1 MKILY
6 DKNMV
11 LGDELFARLGEATAI
26 EGRALKPEALTDV
39 DLLFIRSTCRVNEA
53 LLSDTS
59 LRFIGS
65 GVVGTDHIDF
75 NATRA
80 RNIQVVAAPGC
91 NAESVA
97 NYVIAAL
104 LVIGERQKRSW
115 QGATLGIVGVGHV
128 GRLVWKF
135 AEQALGMKVI
145 GCDPPRQEQGDFA
158 ARDFI
163 SSESLIE
170 QADVITF
177 HVPLTPDGPHK
188 TVGMFS
194 GPIVRKVKPGAV
206 LLNFARGP
214 VCDNALVATM
224 LGAGF
229 LSDAAIDCWE
239 GEPDYSPDLAA
250 VAALTTPHIAGHAY
264 EGKANGT
271 IAVYQAACKFL
282 GVEPGELPTFPPAPV
297 PELEIDCAGKTDEAV
312 MRIAVQATCDIEG
325 DTARFRASF
334 DSDVAKRKANFDAL
348 RKHYPFRRLFSATT
362 LILRN
367 ASPEL
372 EQKLSAIGFQ
382 IQKAT
387 AKKTP
392 AKRKSATP
400 KASAKAKKMVGQS
413 KAKVV
418 TASEKAKPKTSS
430 KRGRRKDS
438 QQFQI
443 PIETLG
449 FFLTQMR
456 EKAEAGDYDI
466 EKFDETSKKLME
478 FAKLNGLVQTD
489 EALKPKKTKP
499 TAKKATAKKRRVP
512 SKTQPDE
519 SDS

>member
-26 EGRALKPEALTDV
+26 EGRTLKSEALTDV

-163 SSESLIE
+163 SYESLIE

-282 GVEPGELPTFPPAPV
+282 GVEPGELPAFPPAPV

-334 DSDVAKRKANFDAL
+334 DSDVTKRKANFDAL

-362 LILRN
+362 LILQH

-372 EQKLSAIGFQ
+372 EQKLLSIGFQ

-430 KRGRRKDS
+430 KRGRRKDF

-489 EALKPKKTKP
+489 EALKTKKTKS
-499 TAKKATAKKRRVP
+499 TAKQATAKKRRVP

>member
-11 LGDELFARLGEATAI
+11 LGDELFARLGETEVI
-26 EGRALKPEALTDV
+26 EGRTLKPEALRDV
-39 DLLFIRSTCRVNEA
+39 DLLFIRSTCRVNDA

-80 RNIQVVAAPGC
+80 HNICVATAPGC

-104 LVIGERQKRSW
+104 LVMGERQKRSW
-115 QGATLGIVGVGHV
+115 QGSTLGIVGVGHV
-128 GRLVWKF
+128 GRLVWRF

-163 SSESLIE
+163 SYESLIE

-177 HVPLTPDGPHK
+177 HVPLTLEGPYK
-188 TVGMFS
+188 TVGMFA
-194 GPIVRKVKPGAV
+194 GPVVRKVKPGAV
-206 LLNFARGP
+206 LINFARGP

-224 LGAGF
+224 LGAGL
-229 LSDAAIDCWE
+229 LSDAAMDCWE

-271 IAVYQAACKFL
+271 IAVYHAACDFL
-282 GVEPGELPTFPPAPV
+282 GVEPGELPAFPPAPV
-297 PELEIDCAGKTDEAV
+297 PTLEIDCAGKSDEAV

-325 DTARFRASF
+325 DTARFRAAF
-334 DSDVAKRKANFDAL
+334 DCDVAKRKENFDAL
-348 RKHYPFRRLFSATT
+348 RKNYPFRRLFSATT
-362 LILRN
+362 LTLWN

-372 EQKLSAIGFQ
+372 EQKLSALGFQ
-382 IQKAT
+382 IQEAT
-387 AKKTP
+387 AKKTL
-392 AKRKSATP
+392 AKRKSVAP
-400 KASAKAKKMVGQS
+400 KASVKMKKVKKPAGKSGAKAT
-413 KAKVV
+413 
-418 TASEKAKPKTSS
+418 TASAETAPKMSS
-430 KRGRRKDS
+430 KRGRRKGTR
-438 QQFQI
+438 QPQLPAEMFARF
-443 PIETLG
+443 LG
-449 FFLTQMR
+449 QMR
-456 EKAEAGDYDI
+456 EQVEAGSCDL
-466 EKFDETSKKLME
+466 EKFDATSKKLME
-478 FAKLNGLVQTD
+478 FAVSNGLIRTD
-489 EALKPKKTKP
+489 VSLKPKKTSSEVIKKGE
-499 TAKKATAKKRRVP
+499 AKKKRAT
-512 SKTQPDE
+512 SKTQPD
-519 SDS
+519 